1 MGPVEFSPLA
11 KLKIGVYTNIMNPN
25 ILPLLPTD
33 LAQTISGQCPFFQ
46 MKKTLR
52 QLQGFYDG
60 FFAPTAMTPTQ
71 FALMLGMY
79 DIDPV
84 PMGVLSQW
92 YGMDRTTMTRNLK
105 LLEKEGWAFF
115 EPGQD
120 KRQKCW
126 TLTHAGM
133 DKVREGLP
141 LWYDARKMFLALYSE
156 GETTELIRR
165 LTMLR
170 EALPEPT

>member
-1 MGPVEFSPLA
+1 MNAKEIPV
-11 KLKIGVYTNIMNPN
+11 
-25 ILPLLPTD
+25 LPTD

-60 FFAPTAMTPTQ
+60 FFSPIGMTPTQ

-115 EPGQD
+115 QPGED

-126 TLTHAGM
+126 TLTVLGK
-133 DKVREGLP
+133 DKVRQGLP
-141 LWYDARKMFLALYSE
+141 LWYDSRKTFLSLYSE
-156 GETTELIRR
+156 VETSELINR
-165 LTMLR
+165 LTALR
-170 EALPEPT
+170 DVLPELT

>member
-1 MGPVEFSPLA
+1 MNA
-11 KLKIGVYTNIMNPN
+11 KD
-25 ILPLLPTD
+25 LPLLPTD

-60 FFAPTAMTPTQ
+60 FFSPIGMTPTQ

-92 YGMDRTTMTRNLK
+92 YGMDRTTMTRNLN

-120 KRQKCW
+120 RRQKCW
-126 TLTHAGM
+126 TLTPAGKH
-133 DKVREGLP
+133 KVREGLP
-141 LWYDARKMFLALYSE
+141 LWYDSRKTFLNLFSE
-156 GETTELIRR
+156 GETSELIRR
-165 LTMLR
+165 LTALR
-170 EALPEPT
+170 EALPELT